1 MRIPTHTLAALAVV
15 ALALTA
21 CTSST
26 DSKDTNPSGIAS
38 KGGGVSTGAVSTP
51 GATTTPKEVPTN
63 DMRFNPC
70 KLVTAADLAAVLGGT
85 FSAIETDNPQIVGSF
100 SERNCGYIGPNDRTV
115 QVQTQVDDQPGGT
128 AWKASVTAAT
138 SNLAGGS
145 MYEEV
150 SGVGD
155 QAFFGASATIVAH
168 KGKVVVT
175 INFLGEETDRHTESS
190 LKSLTTKAMNRISG

>member
-1 MRIPTHTLAALAVV
+1 VIV
-15 ALALTA
+15 ALTLTA
-21 CTSST
+21 CTSSADGT
-26 DSKDTNPSGIAS
+26 DTSPSGVAS
-38 KGGGVSTGAVSTP
+38 KGGVSTGAVSTP
-51 GATTTPKEVPTN
+51 GATAPPKEAPAD

-70 KLVTAADLAAVLGGT
+70 KLVTSADLTTVLGGT

-115 QVQTQVDDQPGGT
+115 QIMTEVDDQPGGT

-145 MYEEV
+145 MHEEV
-150 SGVGD
+150 PGVGD
-155 QAFFGASATIVAH
+155 EAFYGNSATIVAR

-175 INFLGEETDRHTESS
+175 INFLGEETTDTVMPL
-190 LKSLTTKAMNRISG
+190 LKTLAGKAMNRVNG